1 MKDCDQVKTSR
12 KTIKRDFNKL
22 GLAILMNNIIANVVI
37 FIFVIIISMLRII
50 KDPNITN
57 DSLMRILG
65 DSNYSG
71 IMSIVAVIL
80 AFIPFLI
87 YRGEKFFKYDLG
99 TENKKFNG
107 KTVILAIIVLL
118 SLNSLLVMFS
128 NILEIG
134 LNAFGFSA
142 NYALEELETLN
153 QLTIPMIIY
162 SCLVAPIFE
171 EFIYRGAVLRSLE
184 RYGRGFA
191 ILISA
196 ILFGLMHGNFYQIF
210 MAIGV
215 GIILG
220 YLATEYSIK
229 LTILLHIINN
239 VCVQVLS
246 QITINLGGKAENIID
261 IVFTVISVIVLIIA
275 CVKEKNNIMG
285 WLRSNKIE
293 KGLILKFFTS
303 ILIVIIIIFDIY
315 QVISGITKIQ

>member
-1 MKDCDQVKTSR
+1 MKDYDQVKTAR
-12 KTIKRDFNKL
+12 KIIKKDFNKL
-22 GLAILMNNIIANVVI
+22 GLAILMNGIIANVII
-37 FIFVIIISMLRII
+37 FICVIIISMLRII

-57 DSLMRILG
+57 DSLMKILEDG
-65 DSNYSG
+65 TYSG
-71 IMSIVAVIL
+71 IMSIVAVMF

-87 YRGEKFFKYDLG
+87 YRGGNFLKYDLRV
-99 TENKKFNG
+99 ENKKFNA
-107 KTVILAIIVLL
+107 KTVILAIIILL

-128 NILEIG
+128 NVLEIG

-142 NYALEELETLN
+142 NFALEELETLN
-153 QLTIPMIIY
+153 QLTIPMLIY

-184 RYGRGFA
+184 KYGRGFA

-246 QITINLGGKAENIID
+246 QITTNLGDKVGNVID
-261 IVFTVISVIVLIIA
+261 LTLTILSVVVLITAGVRKGNNI
-275 CVKEKNNIMG
+275 KKWLKNN
-285 WLRSNKIE
+285 KIQ
-293 KGLILKFFTS
+293 KGLILRFFTS
-303 ILIVIIIIFDIY
+303 ILIIVVVAFDIFE
-315 QVISGITKIQ
+315 VISGISRI

>member
-1 MKDCDQVKTSR
+1 MNDYDQVKMT
-12 KTIKRDFNKL
+12 KKIIKRDFNKL
-22 GLAILMNNIIANVVI
+22 GLTILMNSIIANVVV
-37 FIFVIIISMLRII
+37 FIFVVIISMMRII
-50 KDPNITN
+50 RDPNITN
-57 DSLMRILG
+57 DGLMKILEDG
-65 DSNYSG
+65 TYSG
-71 IMSIVAVIL
+71 TMSIVAVIF

-87 YRGEKFFKYDLG
+87 YRGGNFFKYDLRI
-99 TENKKFNG
+99 ENKRFNA

-128 NILEIG
+128 NTLEIA

-142 NYALEELETLN
+142 NFALEELETLN
-153 QLTIPMIIY
+153 QLTIPMLIY
-162 SCLVAPIFE
+162 SCIVAPIFE

-184 RYGRGFA
+184 KYGKSFA

-246 QITINLGGKAENIID
+246 QITPNLGSKAENIIY
-261 IVFTVISVIVLIIA
+261 ITFTIISVIVLIIA
-275 CVKEKNNIMG
+275 CIRNRNVVKE
-285 WLRSNKIE
+285 WLQNNKIQ
-293 KGLILKFFTS
+293 KDLILRFFTS
-303 ILIVIIIIFDIY
+303 ILIIVVVIFDILE
-315 QVISGITKIQ
+315 VVSGITRI

>member
-1 MKDCDQVKTSR
+1 MNDYNQVKVT
-12 KTIKRDFNKL
+12 KKIIKKDFNKL
-22 GLAILMNNIIANVVI
+22 GLTILMNSIIVNIVV
-37 FIFVIIISMLRII
+37 FIFVIIISMMRILR
-50 KDPNITN
+50 DPNITN
-57 DSLMRILG
+57 DGLMNILQDG
-65 DSNYSG
+65 NYSG
-71 IMSIVAVIL
+71 TMSIVAVIF

-87 YRGEKFFKYDLG
+87 YRGREFFQHDLRV
-99 TENKKFNG
+99 TNKKFNV
-107 KTVILAIIVLL
+107 KTIVLAIIVLL

-128 NILEIG
+128 NVLEIG
-134 LNAFGFSA
+134 LNVFGFSA
-142 NYALEELETLN
+142 NFALEELETLN
-153 QLTIPMIIY
+153 QLTIPMLIY

-184 RYGRGFA
+184 KYGRGFA

-246 QITINLGGKAENIID
+246 QITTNLGGKVENVID
-261 IVFTVISVIVLIIA
+261 ITFTVISFVVIIIA
-275 CVKEKNNIMG
+275 CIKKKNNLKE
-285 WLRSNKIE
+285 WLSNNKIQ
-293 KGLILKFFTS
+293 KGLLLTFFTS
-303 ILIVIIIIFDIY
+303 ILIIAVVIFDIFE
-315 QVISGITKIQ
+315 VVSGITKI